1 MVVDGSA
8 PSNPVLSP
16 DGRLVAYAVAPV
28 GRAGE
33 LPVSSLWVVAADR
46 STPPRKLTAGTA
58 EDAYP
63 QWAPDS
69 ESILF
74 TSDRAE
80 RGVPQLH
87 RIRIDGGEAEAL
99 STWRAGISDH
109 YPLADPDLVAVVAED
124 EPDDEDER
132 RDMERDDAIVWG
144 QRSRP
149 ARLRLLDVRTREVH
163 TVDAFGDR
171 HVVEVAQR
179 PDGGPLAVLTWATPE
194 PDPGMFAPELH
205 VLDPRSGAT
214 RELGPAVAEATSLAW
229 WNSSPARSTAS
240 PIDDPDAGWHVA
252 YLAMTPPG
260 HVGGMAVFDVAVP
273 ATGTAG
279 AHRNLTA
286 GMSACPSD
294 LVQVAGDGPLALV
307 ADGLDTSIHR
317 LDPAAHRF
325 VGVSQVDGLI
335 ESLTASRTGGVVA
348 GLVSTSYE
356 PRNVHAGPAAGPLV
370 RLSDTRPELGDIR
383 WGAQERLRYQA
394 ADGLTLDGLLILPV
408 GKSREDGPFPLI
420 TWVHGGPYGRYA
432 DRFMLDWAPSGQWFA
447 TAGYAVFL
455 PNARGGKGHG
465 HDFAARVAGAVGI
478 DDWTDIQA
486 GIDLLVAGGVADPD
500 RLGIGG
506 WSQGGFMTAW
516 AVGQTVRFRAA
527 LMGAGICDWGIQVA
541 SGEYGT
547 YDTELAGSAGWEGT
561 GPHRHDR
568 LSPISFASRI
578 TTPVLILH
586 GEEDTNVPVAQA
598 EYFHRALRRF
608 GIEHE
613 YVVYPREGHRIAE
626 RAHQID
632 LLRRARAWFH
642 RWLGDPADRSTV
654 DSRGSRRLP
663 GRVLRHPQS

>member
-1 MVVDGSA
+1 LTAELVVDGSV
-8 PSNPVLSP
+8 PSTPVVSP

-33 LPVSSLWVVAADR
+33 HRVSSLWVVAADGR
-46 STPPRKLTAGTA
+46 TPPRKLTAGTA
-58 EDAYP
+58 NDAYP
-63 QWAPDS
+63 DWAPDS
-69 ESILF
+69 ESIFF

-80 RGVPQLH
+80 RGVAQLH
-87 RIRIDGGEAEAL
+87 RIRVDGGEAEAL
-99 STWRAGISDH
+99 STWRGGISDH
-109 YPLADPDLVAVVAED
+109 YPLADPDLVAVVAKD

-132 RDMERDDAIVWG
+132 RDKEGDDAIVWG
-144 QRSRP
+144 QRIRP
-149 ARLRLLDVRTREVH
+149 ARLRLLDVRTREVR
-163 TVDAFGDR
+163 TVDALGDR

-194 PDPGMFAPELH
+194 PDPGTFAPELH
-205 VLDPRSGAT
+205 VLDPRSGAI
-214 RELGPAVAEATSLAW
+214 RELGPAVAEAALLAW
-229 WNSSPARSTAS
+229 WNSSPDRSAAA
-240 PIDDPDAGWHVA
+240 PVDDPDAGWHVA
-252 YLAMTPPG
+252 YRAMTPPG

-273 ATGTAG
+273 ATGTAP
-279 AHRNLTA
+279 AHQNLTA

-294 LVQVAGDGPLALV
+294 LVQVAGDGPLALF
-307 ADGLDTSIHR
+307 ADGLDTSIQR
-317 LDPAAHRF
+317 LDPATHRF
-325 VGVSQVDGLI
+325 VRVSQVDGLI
-335 ESLTASRTGGVVA
+335 EYLTASRTGEIVA
-348 GLVSTSYE
+348 ALVSTSYE
-356 PRNVHAGPAAGPLV
+356 PRNVHAGPAAGPLM

-394 ADGLTLDGLLILPV
+394 ADGLALDGLLILPV

-455 PNARGGKGHG
+455 PNPRGGKGHG

-478 DDWTDIQA
+478 DDWTDILA

-516 AVGQTVRFRAA
+516 AVGQTARFRAA

-541 SGEYGT
+541 SGEEAT
-547 YDTELAGSAGWEGT
+547 YDPELAGSAGWEGT

-568 LSPISFASRI
+568 LSPISFASGI

-613 YVVYPREGHRIAE
+613 YVVYPREGHGIAE

-642 RWLGDPADRSTV
+642 RWLGEPAE
-654 DSRGSRRLP
+654 
-663 GRVLRHPQS
+663 